1 MGAGLCARGSKG
13 SGTRALYVQEGPA
26 SIGAEG
32 GALGRRNIARQREG
46 RPIGEGRAREARRR
60 WLRLGEGSTPELRR
74 MGRGTIMALDWA
86 TAIRRGSPARGREIE
101 RRFSR
106 AHLSVTSA
114 QTEKGDIFQRP
125 NSLKN

>member
-13 SGTRALYVQEGPA
+13 SGARALCVQEGPA

-86 TAIRRGSPARGREIE
+86 TAIRRGSPTRGREIE
-101 RRFSR
+101 R
-106 AHLSVTSA
+106 
-114 QTEKGDIFQRP
+114 
-125 NSLKN
+125 